1 MLWGTFHIDGIFP
14 VDNIF
19 SILGVNESH
28 KFKEISELKLE
39 VSNERTEVAIT
50 VNKNKKI
57 VYTSTAFSH
66 ELFPLSSSS
75 LKIIAIDHI
84 NPMKKNL
91 KDNIKN
97 LPQLVILTGQLKEIV
112 RKNAKAKEYKAAGK
126 ILLNQPTLNH
136 IDIDLLKNE
145 LDLIKSWTKLQLMD
159 KVENL
164 KKRAN

>member
-1 MLWGTFHIDGIFP
+1 
-14 VDNIF
+14 
-19 SILGVNESH
+19 
-28 KFKEISELKLE
+28 
-39 VSNERTEVAIT
+39 
-50 VNKNKKI
+50 
-57 VYTSTAFSH
+57 
-66 ELFPLSSSS
+66 
-75 LKIIAIDHI
+75 
-84 NPMKKNL
+84 MKKNL